1 MKYFIGLV
9 LLFLGPVLVLFGIF
23 HYSNLV
29 EYNMFWDVVPESQ
42 KNEVYLFYGGAA
54 VSIIMAIVLIAGGSK
69 IDKNK
74 VMSNLDA
81 LIDDEKDDNTKDESD
96 KVKPEKVAILK
107 LNKIGKGDASNDIN
121 SKAIMN
127 FYEDNFSI
135 DAKKLKGKILSY
147 KYDDV
152 IAQTDKAG
160 LMTLPP
166 NMMWFYTS
174 DGNDYLV
181 EFDNVVDKVFLVGR
195 CKNLK

>member
-127 FYEDNFSI
+127 FYEDNFSM

>member
-135 DAKKLKGKILSY
+135 DAKKLKGKDPQWSV
-147 KYDDV
+147 KRDDNE
-152 IAQTDKAG
+152 D
-160 LMTLPP
+160 
-166 NMMWFYTS
+166 
-174 DGNDYLV
+174 
-181 EFDNVVDKVFLVGR
+181 
-195 CKNLK
+195 

>member
-54 VSIIMAIVLIAGGSK
+54 GSIIMAIVLIAGGSK

>member
-1 MKYFIGLV
+1 MI
-9 LLFLGPVLVLFGIF
+9 LGPVLFLFGIF

-29 EYNMFWDVVPESQ
+29 EYNVFWDVVPESQ
-42 KNEVYLFYGGAA
+42 KNEVYLLYGSAA
-54 VSIIMAIVLIAGGSK
+54 LSIIIAIVIMVGGSK

-74 VMSNLDA
+74 VMSNVDA
-81 LIDDEKDDNTKDESD
+81 LIDDEKDDNSKDESD
-96 KVKPEKVAILK
+96 KVKPEKVAILI
-107 LNKIGKGDASNDIN
+107 LNRIGKGGDSSDIN

-152 IAQTDKAG
+152 ITQTDKAG
-160 LMTLPP
+160 IMTLPP

-174 DGNDYLV
+174 DGNDYGV
-181 EFDNVVDKVFLVGR
+181 EFDNVVDKVFLVGK

>member
-1 MKYFIGLV
+1 MKYIIGLV
-9 LLFLGPVLVLFGIF
+9 CMLLGPVLFLFGIF

-29 EYNMFWDVVPESQ
+29 EYNVFWDVVPESQ

-54 VSIIMAIVLIAGGSK
+54 VSIIMAIVLIVGGSK

-107 LNKIGKGDASNDIN
+107 LDKIGKGDASNDIN

-160 LMTLPP
+160 IMTLPP

-174 DGNDYLV
+174 DGNDYVV
-181 EFDNVVDKVFLVGR
+181 EFDNVVDKVFLVGK

>member
-1 MKYFIGLV
+1 MKYIIGLA

-29 EYNMFWDVVPESQ
+29 EYNVFWDVVPESQ

-107 LNKIGKGDASNDIN
+107 LHKIGKGDASNDIN
-121 SKAIMN
+121 SKAIIN

-160 LMTLPP
+160 IMTLPP
-166 NMMWFYTS
+166 NMMVFYTS
-174 DGNDYLV
+174 DGNDYVV
-181 EFDNVVDKVFLVGR
+181 EFDNVVDKVFLVGK

>member
-1 MKYFIGLV
+1 MI
-9 LLFLGPVLVLFGIF
+9 LGPVLFLFGIF

-29 EYNMFWDVVPESQ
+29 EYNVFWDVVPESQ
-42 KNEVYLFYGGAA
+42 KNEVYLLYGSAA
-54 VSIIMAIVLIAGGSK
+54 LSIIIAIVIMVGSSK
-69 IDKNK
+69 SVKNK

-81 LIDDEKDDNTKDESD
+81 SIDDEKDDNSKDESD
-96 KVKPEKVAILK
+96 KVKPEKVAILI
-107 LNKIGKGDASNDIN
+107 LNRIGKGGDSSDIN

-160 LMTLPP
+160 IMTLPP

-174 DGNDYLV
+174 DGNDYGV
-181 EFDNVVDKVFLVGR
+181 EFDNVVDKVFLVGK

>member
-1 MKYFIGLV
+1 MKYIIGGV
-9 LLFLGPVLVLFGIF
+9 CMILGPVLFLFGIF

-29 EYNMFWDVVPESQ
+29 EYNVFWDVVPESQ
-42 KNEVYLFYGGAA
+42 KNEVYLLYGSAA
-54 VSIIMAIVLIAGGSK
+54 LSIIIAIVIMVGGSK

-74 VMSNLDA
+74 VMSNVDA
-81 LIDDEKDDNTKDESD
+81 LIDDEKDDNSKDESD
-96 KVKPEKVAILK
+96 KVKPEKVAILI
-107 LNKIGKGDASNDIN
+107 LNRIGKGGDSSDIN

-160 LMTLPP
+160 IMTLPP

-174 DGNDYLV
+174 DGNDYGV
-181 EFDNVVDKVFLVGR
+181 EFDNVVDKVFLVGK

>member
-1 MKYFIGLV
+1 MKYIIGLV
-9 LLFLGPVLVLFGIF
+9 CMFLGPVLFLFGIF

-29 EYNMFWDVVPESQ
+29 EYNVFWDVVPESQ

-54 VSIIMAIVLIAGGSK
+54 VSIIMAIVLIVGGSK

-107 LNKIGKGDASNDIN
+107 LDKIGKGDASNDIN

-160 LMTLPP
+160 IMTLPP

-174 DGNDYLV
+174 DGNDYVV
-181 EFDNVVDKVFLVGR
+181 EFDNVVDKVFLVGK